1 MPKNTNRLAI
11 ALTAVGG
18 IAIFATTIGLVT
30 RIRYTGENPRA
41 ELENLVSRVQN
52 VAFKSDVFDDST
64 TYSQIKAQLFDNS
77 GKLIAGTDLN
87 KFISF
92 YTQVNSKLR
101 KFEPTFAPNKP
112 FLEFI
117 DLIPNDNDQS
127 FELRFRAKHQ
137 IDNNRTAFSTIISKK
152 VSFAQR
158 SQFAL
163 AEFNSN
169 LEKITKSFKE
179 NIQNLRRTDFSSNFS
194 SSNLTDQKIASL
206 TRVEDFAADINRAGT
221 QLEAVEKISQYFPD
235 FQKIINELNFDQ
247 NNSFP
252 FKQGTIYNFSLE
264 KHPGTNSF
272 ILVGPNSVP
281 SFLVKA
287 ELSDEAKF
295 ELKNFNIEDAQLLEK
310 IDLVPQTSPTSESS
324 QNQNEQT
331 TTDQT
336 AEKQAKQPTYF
347 ADLDDILSKIS
358 IRKLNFLDFKV
369 GSQPVTQASL
379 LTSENPEIRQLV
391 QVASDLTQSQSQPQ
405 TGQEVQQT
413 TTGEAT
419 ASAGTGGAGT
429 TDSNTQSTGTD
440 VASTGATTEQSN
452 GQTGTDQQSTET
464 PPAQPKDEKAE
475 LVKYLEISNHTI
487 NSFLGS
493 FNNKIY
499 SSIREKSK
507 EVIDK
512 INSELLIKP
521 ISLDFGD
528 FNPYF
533 AQRQPQGV
541 DFYFD
546 LSKAQEKD
554 GVNAENSNLEIPV
567 VINLYSSFFGD
578 SENKLLRSKTSIF
591 ELPNFK
597 KVTLAQSGQ
606 TGTDIAS
613 NLDPERK
620 TYYNLDGLP
629 TTSSQAATISVS
641 TAATAATQNKQIRI
655 GSTTAYIS
663 KTELENLIG
672 DTSQTG
678 EQTDQTTESKAP
690 KFEEIKKIIGNPFQ
704 YAYDFDANESMLKA
718 WVGQQKFPKIED
730 FASFMQ
736 NNLVA
741 SKFNIKSLRS
751 DKFFKNEYDVAS
763 FYAYLIQMEPA
774 AVLNYLFEIAK
785 ANGLIDKNDSINLS
799 DIRNN
804 NIFSIAADV
813 KFKTTDPVYS
823 LDFNNH
829 FLGFDSRGWISNLFL
844 PKTVWEKVKDF
855 TNDSDIFN
863 QLNKY
868 SAVKIDSSS
877 TSGSTAI
884 ASSGTD
890 ELYKSLQDAAKKIKE
905 NLKTQSSTIL
915 KAGANGNNS
924 GGGGGGAGGGSGS
937 AGASTQPSSIEAE
950 IKKFFQEKTQPL
962 STLKDLLLAFYYK
975 AKELTKFS
983 AWSKLGND
991 LDYKIVFEKQGA
1003 VATAVSVSTTSG
1015 TTESLRTPFGIEDYK
1030 LTYYYKV
1037 FDKNTGVD
1045 KYQSPKIDLHL
1056 WVNTQDTQKSE
1067 TDELNKAVLSIPPS
1081 FSLFFLKKA
1090 DFDKIKKDQP
1100 GNPDKPEESQKSNQ
1114 ESHKSFEQT
1123 EVFKEIQ
1130 SKIQENNKDLKIS
1143 VVSIDE
1149 DKINPQ
1155 KYKVVNLQVEKS
1167 TPTTETTE
1175 GSSTVNSIKSSLSF
1189 QVRIALDDFNQQ

>member
-235 FQKIINELNFDQ
+235 FQKIINELKFDQ

-310 IDLVPQTSPTSESS
+310 IDLVPQTSSTSESS

-331 TTDQT
+331 KTDQT
-336 AEKQAKQPTYF
+336 AEKQAKQATYF

-358 IRKLNFLDFKV
+358 VRKLNFLDFKV
-369 GSQPVTQASL
+369 GSDAVAGTQVSSL
-379 LTSENPEIRQLV
+379 SSNNPEIKQLV
-391 QVASDLTQSQSQPQ
+391 QVASELTQNQAQPQ
-405 TGQEVQQT
+405 PESSGGTGQQGATGVGGTDTGSNST
-413 TTGEAT
+413 TSE
-419 ASAGTGGAGT
+419 
-429 TDSNTQSTGTD
+429 QSTG
-440 VASTGATTEQSN
+440 
-452 GQTGTDQQSTET
+452 QTGNAEQSTET
-464 PPAQPKDEKAE
+464 PPAQPEDEKAE
-475 LVKYLEISNHTI
+475 LVKYLEVSKHTI
-487 NSFLGS
+487 NDFLAS
-493 FNNKIY
+493 FNKKIY
-499 SSIREKSK
+499 SSIEEKSNDL
-507 EVIDK
+507 INK
-512 INSELLIKP
+512 INSKLLIKP

-546 LSKAQEKD
+546 LSKAQEKE
-554 GVNAENSNLEIPV
+554 GVSQSNLEIPV

-597 KVTLAQSGQ
+597 KVVPQ

-629 TTSSQAATISVS
+629 TTSSQVTAVSQPVS
-641 TAATAATQNKQIRI
+641 TTATTTPNKQIII

-672 DTSQTG
+672 ETSQTG
-678 EQTDQTTESKAP
+678 EQTEQTTESKAP

-718 WVGQQKFPKIED
+718 WVGQQKFPKLED

-813 KFKTTDPVYS
+813 KFKTTQDNPVYS

-863 QLNKY
+863 ELNKY
-868 SAVKIDSSS
+868 SAVKIGTDSSS
-877 TSGSTAI
+877 GSATT
-884 ASSGTD
+884 SSGTTD
-890 ELYKSLQDAAKKIKE
+890 ELYKSLQEAAKKIKE
-905 NLKTQSSTIL
+905 DLKKQSSTIL
-915 KAGANGNNS
+915 KAGVENGGAGGGS
-924 GGGGGGAGGGSGS
+924 GGGGGGAAGSS
-937 AGASTQPSSIEAE
+937 STTPSSIEAE
-950 IKKFFQEKTQPL
+950 IQKFFKEKTQPL
-962 STLKDLLLAFYYK
+962 STLKDLLLAFYFK

-991 LDYKIVFEKQGA
+991 LDYKIVFEKQTPP
-1003 VATAVSVSTTSG
+1003 ATTVSVSSTSSSE
-1015 TTESLRTPFGIEDYK
+1015 TESLHIPFGLEDYK

-1045 KYQSPKIDLHL
+1045 KYQSPKIDLNL
-1056 WVNTQDTQKSE
+1056 WVNTQE
-1067 TDELNKAVLSIPPS
+1067 TRKTEKDELNKAVLSIPPS
-1081 FSLFFLKKA
+1081 FSLFFLKKE
-1090 DFDKIKKDQP
+1090 DFDKIKKD
-1100 GNPDKPEESQKSNQ
+1100 GSTEVKG
-1114 ESHKSFEQT
+1114 FEQT

-1155 KYKVVNLQVEKS
+1155 KYKVVNLQVEKT
-1167 TPTTETTE
+1167 TPTTTE
-1175 GSSTVNSIKSSLSF
+1175 GSSTVSSVKSSLSF

>member
-194 SSNLTDQKIASL
+194 SQNLTNQKIASL

-310 IDLVPQTSPTSESS
+310 IDLVPQTSSTSESS
-324 QNQNEQT
+324 QNQNQET
-331 TTDQT
+331 KTDQ
-336 AEKQAKQPTYF
+336 AGEKQAKQPTYF

-369 GSQPVTQASL
+369 KSDAVTQAQVNL
-379 LTSENPEIRQLV
+379 LASDHPEIKQLV
-391 QVASDLTQSQSQPQ
+391 QVASELTQNQTQPQ
-405 TGQEVQQT
+405 PESSGQEASTGT
-413 TTGEAT
+413 TDSTGA
-419 ASAGTGGAGT
+419 GAGT
-429 TDSNTQSTGTD
+429 T
-440 VASTGATTEQSN
+440 TGAAASGETSAATS
-452 GQTGTDQQSTET
+452 GQTGTDQQPVET
-464 PPAQPKDEKAE
+464 PPVQPKDEKAE
-475 LVKYLEISNHTI
+475 LVKYLEVSNRTI
-487 NSFLGS
+487 NDFLAS

-499 SSIREKSK
+499 SSIEEKSNDL
-507 EVIDK
+507 IHK

-533 AQRQPQGV
+533 AQKQPQGV
-541 DFYFD
+541 EYYFD
-546 LSKAQEKD
+546 LSKAQEKE
-554 GVNAENSNLEIPV
+554 GVSQSNLEIPV

-578 SENKLLRSKTSIF
+578 TENKLLRSKTSIF

-597 KVTLAQSGQ
+597 KVVPQTSSGA
-606 TGTDIAS
+606 GTDIAS

-629 TTSSQAATISVS
+629 TTSSQATPVTVS
-641 TAATAATQNKQIRI
+641 ATATTTSSNKQIRI

-672 DTSQTG
+672 QTSQTG
-678 EQTDQTTESKAP
+678 EQTTESKAP

-718 WVGQQKFPKIED
+718 WVGQQKFPTLED
-730 FASFMQ
+730 FASFME

-774 AVLNYLFEIAK
+774 EVLNYLFEIAK
-785 ANGLIDKNDSINLS
+785 ANGLVDKNDSINLS

-813 KFKTTDPVYS
+813 KFKTTQDNPVYS

-844 PKTVWEKVKDF
+844 PKTVWEKVN
-855 TNDSDIFN
+855 TLINDSDIFN
-863 QLNKY
+863 ELNKY
-868 SAVKIDSSS
+868 SAVTVGTSS
-877 TSGSTAI
+877 TST
-884 ASSGTD
+884 SGTANSGTG
-890 ELYKSLQDAAKKIKE
+890 ELYKSLQDAAKKIKDE
-905 NLKTQSSTIL
+905 LKKQSSSIL
-915 KAGANGNNS
+915 KAGANGTS
-924 GGGGGGAGGGSGS
+924 STGGGGGGGAGGSGS
-937 AGASTQPSSIEAE
+937 AATSTTPSSIEVE
-950 IKKFFQEKTQPL
+950 IKKFFEEKTQPF
-962 STLKDLLLAFYYK
+962 STLKDLLLAFYFK

-1003 VATAVSVSTTSG
+1003 AATAVSVSTTSG

-1056 WVNTQDTQKSE
+1056 WVNTQDTQKTE

-1100 GNPDKPEESQKSNQ
+1100 GDPDKPEESQKTNQ

-1123 EVFKEIQ
+1123 AVFKEIQ

>member
-41 ELENLVSRVQN
+41 ELESLVSRVQN

-127 FELRFRAKHQ
+127 FDLRFRAKHQ

-264 KHPGTNSF
+264 KHPGTNNF
-272 ILVGPNSVP
+272 ISVSPNSVP

-310 IDLVPQTSPTSESS
+310 IDLVPQTSSSSESS
-324 QNQNEQT
+324 QET
-331 TTDQT
+331 KTDQT
-336 AEKQAKQPTYF
+336 AGKQAKQPTYF

-369 GSQPVTQASL
+369 KSDAGIQAQVSL
-379 LTSENPEIRQLV
+379 LASENPEIKQLV
-391 QVASDLTQSQSQPQ
+391 QVVSDPSQNQTQPQ
-405 TGQEVQQT
+405 AGQDGQQT
-413 TTGEAT
+413 SEGSTG
-419 ASAGTGGAGT
+419 SNTGS
-429 TDSNTQSTGTD
+429 TDSNTGASGTGADT
-440 VASTGATTEQSN
+440 ASNGATTEQQPN
-452 GQTGTDQQSTET
+452 GQTGTDQQSTEALQ
-464 PPAQPKDEKAE
+464 AQPEDEKAK
-475 LVKYLEISNHTI
+475 LVQFLEVSKHTI
-487 NSFLGS
+487 NDFLTS
-493 FNNKIY
+493 FNQKIY
-499 SSIREKSK
+499 SSIQEKSNDLVK
-507 EVIDK
+507 K

-541 DFYFD
+541 EYYFD
-546 LSKAQEKD
+546 LSKAQEKE
-554 GVNAENSNLEIPV
+554 GASQSNLEIPV

-597 KVTLAQSGQ
+597 KVAPQ
-606 TGTDIAS
+606 TGTGADIAS
-613 NLDPERK
+613 NLDTERK

-629 TTSSQAATISVS
+629 TTSSQATSVAVS
-641 TAATAATQNKQIRI
+641 TTAAATTPNKQIRI

-672 DTSQTG
+672 ETSPTTEG
-678 EQTDQTTESKAP
+678 TDQTAESKAP

-718 WVGQQKFPKIED
+718 WVGQQKFPKLED

-804 NIFSIAADV
+804 NIFSIAADI
-813 KFKTTDPVYS
+813 KFKTTQDNPVYS

-855 TNDSDIFN
+855 TNDSGIFN
-863 QLNKY
+863 QLNQY
-868 SAVKIDSSS
+868 SSVKVDTGS
-877 TSGSTAI
+877 TSGSTTT
-884 ASSGTD
+884 ASSGTGD

-905 NLKTQSSTIL
+905 HLKTQSSAIL
-915 KAGANGNNS
+915 KAGVSGNG
-924 GGGGGGAGGGSGS
+924 GGGSGS
-937 AGASTQPSSIEAE
+937 GDTSTQPSSIEDE
-950 IKKFFQEKTQPL
+950 IQKFFKEKTQPL
-962 STLKDLLLAFYYK
+962 STLKDLLLAFYFK

-991 LDYKIVFEKQGA
+991 LDYKIVFEKQP
-1003 VATAVSVSTTSG
+1003 VPATTVSVSTTSSSE
-1015 TTESLRTPFGIEDYK
+1015 TESLHIPFGLEDYK

-1045 KYQSPKIDLHL
+1045 KYQSPKIDLNL
-1056 WVNTQDTQKSE
+1056 WVNKQDTQKSE
-1067 TDELNKAVLSIPPS
+1067 RDELNKAVLSIPPS
-1081 FSLFFLKKA
+1081 FSLFYLRKG
-1090 DFDKIKKDQP
+1090 DFDKLKKD
-1100 GNPDKPEESQKSNQ
+1100 GSTEGTEANGA
-1114 ESHKSFEQT
+1114 KSFEET
-1123 EVFKEIQ
+1123 AVFKEIQ

-1155 KYKVVNLQVEKS
+1155 KYKVVNLQIEK
-1167 TPTTETTE
+1167 TIPTTTE
-1175 GSSTVNSIKSSLSF
+1175 GSSTSQPVKSSLSF
-1189 QVRIALDDFNQQ
+1189 QVRIALDDFSQQ

>member
-77 GKLIAGTDLN
+77 GKLLAGTDLN

-194 SSNLTDQKIASL
+194 SSNLTNQKIASL

-221 QLEAVEKISQYFPD
+221 QTEAVEKISQYFPD

-272 ILVGPNSVP
+272 ILVSPNSVP

-287 ELSDEAKF
+287 ELSEDAKF

-310 IDLVPQTSPTSESS
+310 IDLVPQVSSISESS
-324 QNQNEQT
+324 QNQNQET
-331 TTDQT
+331 NTDQ
-336 AEKQAKQPTYF
+336 AGEKQAKQPTYF

-358 IRKLNFLDFKV
+358 IRKLDFLDFKV
-369 GSQPVTQASL
+369 KSDAVTQAQVNL
-379 LTSENPEIRQLV
+379 LASENPEIKKLV
-391 QVASDLTQSQSQPQ
+391 QVASELTQTQPQ
-405 TGQEVQQT
+405 AEQPQQQASEGSTGSTTGTAETGTASTGT
-413 TTGEAT
+413 TTGQ
-419 ASAGTGGAGT
+419 
-429 TDSNTQSTGTD
+429 QSD
-440 VASTGATTEQSN
+440 
-452 GQTGTDQQSTET
+452 GQTGTDQQPEET

-475 LVKYLEISNHTI
+475 LVKYLEVSKHTI
-487 NSFLGS
+487 NDFLTS

-499 SSIREKSK
+499 SSIEEKSNDLIK
-507 EVIDK
+507 K

-546 LSKAQEKD
+546 LSKAQEKE
-554 GVNAENSNLEIPV
+554 GASQSNLEIPV

-597 KVTLAQSGQ
+597 KVAPQTG

-620 TYYNLDGLP
+620 TFYNLDGLP
-629 TTSSQAATISVS
+629 TTSSQVTTVPVS
-641 TAATAATQNKQIRI
+641 ATATTATQNKQIRI

-672 DTSQTG
+672 GTSQTG
-678 EQTDQTTESKAP
+678 EQTEGTGQTTESKAP

-718 WVGQQKFPKIED
+718 WVGQQKFPKLED
-730 FASFMQ
+730 FASFTE

-785 ANGLIDKNDSINLS
+785 ANDLIDKNDSINLS

-813 KFKTTDPVYS
+813 KFKTTQDNPVYS

-868 SAVKIDSSS
+868 LAVKIDSSS
-877 TSGSTAI
+877 TSGSTTT
-884 ASSGTD
+884 SSGTTD
-890 ELYKSLQDAAKKIKE
+890 DLYKSLQQAAENIKKQLKE
-905 NLKTQSSTIL
+905 QSSTIL
-915 KAGANGNNS
+915 KAGAS
-924 GGGGGGAGGGSGS
+924 GSGAGVGGGAGGGSGQT
-937 AGASTQPSSIEAE
+937 STTPSSIEDE
-950 IKKFFQEKTQPL
+950 IKKFFKEKTQPL
-962 STLKDLLLAFYYK
+962 STLKDLLLAFYFK

-991 LDYKIVFEKQGA
+991 LDYKIVFEKQA
-1003 VATAVSVSTTSG
+1003 PTTTTVSVSSSPSE
-1015 TTESLRTPFGIEDYK
+1015 TESLHIPFGLEDYK

-1045 KYQSPKIDLHL
+1045 KYQSPKIDLNL
-1056 WVNTQDTQKSE
+1056 WVNKQDTQKTE
-1067 TDELNKAVLSIPPS
+1067 RDELNKAVLSIPPS
-1081 FSLFFLKKA
+1081 FSLFYLKKS
-1090 DFDKIKKDQP
+1090 DFDKLKKD
-1100 GNPDKPEESQKSNQ
+1100 GTTDTKTFEE
-1114 ESHKSFEQT
+1114 T

-1130 SKIQENNKDLKIS
+1130 AKIQENNKDLKIS

-1155 KYKVVNLQVEKS
+1155 KYKVVNLQVEK
-1167 TPTTETTE
+1167 TTSTTE
-1175 GSSTVNSIKSSLSF
+1175 GSSTVSSVKSSLSF

>member
-18 IAIFATTIGLVT
+18 IAVFATTIGLVT

-194 SSNLTDQKIASL
+194 SSNLTNQKIASL
-206 TRVEDFAADINRAGT
+206 TRVEDFAADVNRAGT

-310 IDLVPQTSPTSESS
+310 IDLVPQTSSTSESS
-324 QNQNEQT
+324 QNQNEET
-331 TTDQT
+331 KTDQT
-336 AEKQAKQPTYF
+336 AEKQAKQATYF

-369 GSQPVTQASL
+369 GSQPVNQTQVSSI
-379 LTSENPEIRQLV
+379 TSDNPEIKQLV
-391 QVASDLTQSQSQPQ
+391 QVASELTQVQAQPQ
-405 TGQEVQQT
+405 SDQTTGQQGSEGS
-413 TTGEAT
+413 TG
-419 ASAGTGGAGT
+419 
-429 TDSNTQSTGTD
+429 SNTGASGTD
-440 VASTGATTEQSN
+440 TGSTEAQQPDGQTETEQP
-452 GQTGTDQQSTET
+452 TET
-464 PPAQPKDEKAE
+464 PPAQPEDKIKE
-475 LVKYLEISNHTI
+475 LVKYLEVSKHTI
-487 NSFLGS
+487 NEFLAS

-499 SSIREKSK
+499 SSVREKSK

-533 AQRQPQGV
+533 AQKQPQGV
-541 DFYFD
+541 EYYFD

-591 ELPNFK
+591 EIPNFK
-597 KVTLAQSGQ
+597 KVTLGQSGQ
-606 TGTDIAS
+606 TGTSTDIAS

-620 TYYNLDGLP
+620 TFYNLDGLP
-629 TTSSQAATISVS
+629 TTSSQAAQVTVS
-641 TAATAATQNKQIRI
+641 ASATATTPNKQIRI

-672 DTSQTG
+672 GSSQTTG
-678 EQTDQTTESKAP
+678 ETEQTGQPKLP

-718 WVGQQKFPKIED
+718 WVGQQKFPKLED

-785 ANGLIDKNDSINLS
+785 ANNLIDKNDSINLS

-813 KFKTTDPVYS
+813 KFKTTQDNPVYS

-844 PKTVWEKVKDF
+844 PKTVWQKVKAL

-863 QLNKY
+863 ELNKY
-868 SAVKIDSSS
+868 SAVTIGSSS
-877 TSGSTAI
+877 TAGSGATTT
-884 ASSGTD
+884 SGTTD
-890 ELYKSLQDAAKKIKE
+890 ELYKSLQDAAKKIKDE
-905 NLKTQSSTIL
+905 LKKQSSSIL
-915 KAGANGNNS
+915 KAGVENGGAAS
-924 GGGGGGAGGGSGS
+924 GGGGGGAGGSGS
-937 AGASTQPSSIEAE
+937 TTPSSIEAE
-950 IKKFFQEKTQPL
+950 IKKFFKDKTQPL
-962 STLKDLLLAFYYK
+962 STLKDLLLAFYFK

-991 LDYKIVFEKQGA
+991 LDYKIVFEKQP
-1003 VATAVSVSTTSG
+1003 VPATTVSVSTTSS
-1015 TTESLRTPFGIEDYK
+1015 TETESLHIPFGLEDYK

-1045 KYQSPKIDLHL
+1045 KYQSPKIDLNL
-1056 WVNTQDTQKSE
+1056 WVNKQDTQKTE
-1067 TDELNKAVLSIPPS
+1067 KDELNKAILSIPPS
-1081 FSLFFLKKA
+1081 FSLFYLKKT
-1090 DFDKIKKDQP
+1090 DFEKLKKD
-1100 GNPDKPEESQKSNQ
+1100 GSTEST
-1114 ESHKSFEQT
+1114 EAKSFETT

-1130 SKIQENNKDLKIS
+1130 AKIQENNKDLKIS

-1167 TPTTETTE
+1167 TTTTTE
-1175 GSSTVNSIKSSLSF
+1175 GSSPSQPIKSSLSF
-1189 QVRIALDDFNQQ
+1189 QVRIALDDFNQ

>member
-194 SSNLTDQKIASL
+194 SSNITNQKIASL
-206 TRVEDFAADINRAGT
+206 TRVEDFAADVNRAGT

-235 FQKIINELNFDQ
+235 FQKIINELNFDK

-264 KHPGTNSF
+264 KHPGTNNF
-272 ILVGPNSVP
+272 ISVSPNSVP

-310 IDLVPQTSPTSESS
+310 IDLVPQTSSSSESS
-324 QNQNEQT
+324 QET
-331 TTDQT
+331 KTDQ
-336 AEKQAKQPTYF
+336 AGEKQAKQATYF

-358 IRKLNFLDFKV
+358 VRKLNFLDFKV
-369 GSQPVTQASL
+369 TNQPVDAQTQVGL
-379 LTSENPEIRQLV
+379 LSSENPEIRQLV
-391 QVASDLTQSQSQPQ
+391 QVASDLTQGQAQSQAEGAGGTVEQ
-405 TGQEVQQT
+405 G
-413 TTGEAT
+413 TTGAAT
-419 ASAGTGGAGT
+419 A
-429 TDSNTQSTGTD
+429 STGTD
-440 VASTGATTEQSN
+440 TESTGATT
-452 GQTGTDQQSTET
+452 DQQPAET

-475 LVKYLEISNHTI
+475 LVKFLEVSKHTI
-487 NSFLGS
+487 NDFLTS
-493 FNNKIY
+493 FNQKIY
-499 SSIREKSK
+499 SSIQEKSNDLVK
-507 EVIDK
+507 K

-541 DFYFD
+541 EYYFD
-546 LSKAQEKD
+546 LSKAQEKE
-554 GVNAENSNLEIPV
+554 GVSQSNLEIPV

-591 ELPNFK
+591 EIPNFK
-597 KVTLAQSGQ
+597 KVVPQTGSGA
-606 TGTDIAS
+606 GTDIAS

-620 TYYNLDGLP
+620 TFYNLDGLP
-629 TTSSQAATISVS
+629 TTSSQVTQVS
-641 TAATAATQNKQIRI
+641 QPVSTTAATANQNKQIRI

-663 KTELENLIG
+663 KTELESLIG
-672 DTSQTG
+672 S
-678 EQTDQTTESKAP
+678 TDQTTEGTDQTAESKAP

-718 WVGQQKFPKIED
+718 WVGQQKFPKLED

-736 NNLVA
+736 NNLIA

-785 ANGLIDKNDSINLS
+785 ANGLIDANDSINLS

-813 KFKTTDPVYS
+813 KFKTTQDNPVYS

-844 PKTVWEKVKDF
+844 PKTVWEKAKDL

-863 QLNKY
+863 QLNQY
-868 SAVKIDSSS
+868 SSVTIGSGSTS
-877 TSGSTAI
+877 TSGTAN
-884 ASSGTD
+884 SGTGD
-890 ELYKSLQDAAKKIKE
+890 DLYKSLQDAAEKIKKQ
-905 NLKTQSSTIL
+905 LKEQSSTIL
-915 KAGANGNNS
+915 KAGANGTTS
-924 GGGGGGAGGGSGS
+924 TGGGGGGGAGGGSGQT
-937 AGASTQPSSIEAE
+937 STTPSSIEAE

-962 STLKDLLLAFYYK
+962 STLKDLLLAFYFK

-991 LDYKIVFEKQGA
+991 LDYKIVFEKQQGA
-1003 VATAVSVSTTSG
+1003 ETTTVSVSASPSV
-1015 TTESLRTPFGIEDYK
+1015 TTESLHVPFGLEDYK

-1045 KYQSPKIDLHL
+1045 KYQSPKIDLNL
-1056 WVNTQDTQKSE
+1056 WVNKQDTQKTE
-1067 TDELNKAVLSIPPS
+1067 RDELNKAVLSIPPS
-1081 FSLFFLKKA
+1081 FSLFYLKK
-1090 DFDKIKKDQP
+1090 DEFDKLKKGDSTQP
-1100 GNPDKPEESQKSNQ
+1100 KTFEE
-1114 ESHKSFEQT
+1114 T
-1123 EVFKEIQ
+1123 EIFKEIQ
-1130 SKIQENNKDLKIS
+1130 AKIQENNKDLKIS

-1155 KYKVVNLQVEKS
+1155 KYKVVNLQVEKN
-1167 TPTTETTE
+1167 TPTTE
-1175 GSSTVNSIKSSLSF
+1175 GSSTANSVKSSLSF

>member
-194 SSNLTDQKIASL
+194 SSNLTNQKIASL

-272 ILVGPNSVP
+272 ILVSPNSVP

-310 IDLVPQTSPTSESS
+310 IDLVPQTSSTSESS

-331 TTDQT
+331 KTDVT
-336 AEKQAKQPTYF
+336 AEKQVKQPTYF

-369 GSQPVTQASL
+369 GSQPVTQVSL
-379 LTSENPEIRQLV
+379 LASDHPEIRQLV
-391 QVASDLTQSQSQPQ
+391 QVASELTQNQTQPQ
-405 TGQEVQQT
+405 AGQPQQQ
-413 TTGEAT
+413 
-419 ASAGTGGAGT
+419 ASEG
-429 TDSNTQSTGTD
+429 STGTNTE
-440 VASTGATTEQSN
+440 STGSTGTAAAGAALGETSAATTEQTN
-452 GQTGTDQQSTET
+452 TEQPAET
-464 PPAQPKDEKAE
+464 PPTQPEDEKAK

-499 SSIREKSK
+499 SSIREKSND
-507 EVIDK
+507 VINK

-533 AQRQPQGV
+533 AQKQPQGV

-546 LSKAQEKD
+546 LSKAQEKE
-554 GVNAENSNLEIPV
+554 GVSQSNLEIPV

-578 SENKLLRSKTSIF
+578 SESKLLRSKTSIF

-597 KVTLAQSGQ
+597 KVASQTGQ

-629 TTSSQAATISVS
+629 TTSSQATQVTVS
-641 TAATAATQNKQIRI
+641 TTATTATPNKQIRI

-672 DTSQTG
+672 GSGQPSEGT
-678 EQTDQTTESKAP
+678 EQNNESKAP

-718 WVGQQKFPKIED
+718 WVGQQKFPKLED

-844 PKTVWEKVKDF
+844 PKTVWEKVKTF

-863 QLNKY
+863 QLNQY
-868 SAVKIDSSS
+868 SAVTVSSSS
-877 TSGSTAI
+877 TSGSTTT
-884 ASSGTD
+884 ASSGTTD
-890 ELYKSLQDAAKKIKE
+890 ELYKSLQDAAKKIKDE
-905 NLKTQSSTIL
+905 LKKQSSSIL
-915 KAGANGNNS
+915 KAGVENGGAAS
-924 GGGGGGAGGGSGS
+924 GGGGGGAGGSGS
-937 AGASTQPSSIEAE
+937 TTPSSIEAE

-962 STLKDLLLAFYYK
+962 STLKDLLLAFYFK

-991 LDYKIVFEKQGA
+991 LDYKIVFEKQG
-1003 VATAVSVSTTSG
+1003 VPSTTVSVSASSG
-1015 TTESLRTPFGIEDYK
+1015 TTESLHIPFGLEDYK

-1045 KYQSPKIDLHL
+1045 KYQSPKIDLNL
-1056 WVNTQDTQKSE
+1056 WVNKQDTQKTE
-1067 TDELNKAVLSIPPS
+1067 KDELNKAVLSIPPS
-1081 FSLFFLKKA
+1081 FSLFFLKKE
-1090 DFDKIKKDQP
+1090 DFDKIKKDGSTEP
-1100 GNPDKPEESQKSNQ
+1100 
-1114 ESHKSFEQT
+1114 KSFEQT
-1123 EVFKEIQ
+1123 KVFKEIQ
-1130 SKIQENNKDLKIS
+1130 AKIQENNKDLKIS

-1155 KYKVVNLQVEKS
+1155 KYKVVNLQVEKNA
-1167 TPTTETTE
+1167 TATE
-1175 GSSTVNSIKSSLSF
+1175 GSSTVSSVKSSLSF

>member
-194 SSNLTDQKIASL
+194 SQNITNQKIASL
-206 TRVEDFAADINRAGT
+206 TRVEDFAADVNRAGT
-221 QLEAVEKISQYFPD
+221 QTEAVEKISQYFPD

-310 IDLVPQTSPTSESS
+310 IDLVPQVSSSSNSS
-324 QNQNEQT
+324 QET
-331 TTDQT
+331 KTDQ
-336 AEKQAKQPTYF
+336 AGEKQAKQATYF

-358 IRKLNFLDFKV
+358 VRKLQFLDFKV
-369 GSQPVTQASL
+369 TNQPVDAQTQVGL
-379 LTSENPEIRQLV
+379 LSSENPEIRQLV
-391 QVASDLTQSQSQPQ
+391 QVASDLTQDQTQPQ
-405 TGQEVQQT
+405 AGQEGQQT

-419 ASAGTGGAGT
+419 ASTGTGGVAAAGAAA
-429 TDSNTQSTGTD
+429 SGATGTD
-440 VASTGATTEQSN
+440 TESTGATT
-452 GQTGTDQQSTET
+452 DQQPTET
-464 PPAQPKDEKAE
+464 QPVQPEDEKAK
-475 LVKYLEISNHTI
+475 LVQFLEVSKHTI
-487 NSFLGS
+487 NDFLAS
-493 FNNKIY
+493 FNQKIY
-499 SSIREKSK
+499 SSIEEKSNELVK
-507 EVIDK
+507 K

-533 AQRQPQGV
+533 AQKQPQGV
-541 DFYFD
+541 EYYFD
-546 LSKAQEKD
+546 LSKAQEKE
-554 GVNAENSNLEIPV
+554 GVSQSNLEIPV

-597 KVTLAQSGQ
+597 KVVSQTGQ
-606 TGTDIAS
+606 TGIDIAS

-629 TTSSQAATISVS
+629 TTSSQVTQVSVS
-641 TAATAATQNKQIRI
+641 TTGAATTPNKQIRI

-672 DTSQTG
+672 GSGQATG
-678 EQTDQTTESKAP
+678 ETEQSAESKAP

-718 WVGQQKFPKIED
+718 WVGQQKFPKLED

-736 NNLVA
+736 NNLIA

-785 ANGLIDKNDSINLS
+785 ANGLIDANDSINLS

-813 KFKTTDPVYS
+813 KFKTTQDNPVYS

-844 PKTVWEKVKDF
+844 PKTVWEKAKDL

-863 QLNKY
+863 QLNQY
-868 SAVKIDSSS
+868 SSVKIGTDSSS
-877 TSGSTAI
+877 GSGAT
-884 ASSGTD
+884 SSGTGD
-890 ELYKSLQDAAKKIKE
+890 LYKSLQDAAKKIKE
-905 NLKTQSSTIL
+905 NLKTQSSAIL
-915 KAGANGNNS
+915 KAGANGS
-924 GGGGGGAGGGSGS
+924 GSGAGGGGGAGGGSGDT
-937 AGASTQPSSIEAE
+937 STTHSSIEAE

-962 STLKDLLLAFYYK
+962 STLKDLLLAFYFK
-975 AKELTKFS
+975 AKELTKFN

-1003 VATAVSVSTTSG
+1003 ETRTVSVSTTSS
-1015 TTESLRTPFGIEDYK
+1015 TETESLHIPFGLEDYK

-1045 KYQSPKIDLHL
+1045 KYQSPKIDLNL
-1056 WVNTQDTQKSE
+1056 WVNKQDTQKTE
-1067 TDELNKAVLSIPPS
+1067 RDELNKAVLSIPPS
-1081 FSLFFLKKA
+1081 FSLFYLKKA
-1090 DFDKIKKDQP
+1090 DFDKLKKD
-1100 GNPDKPEESQKSNQ
+1100 GSTDA
-1114 ESHKSFEQT
+1114 KSFEQT

-1155 KYKVVNLQVEKS
+1155 KYKVVNLQVEKN
-1167 TPTTETTE
+1167 TPTTE
-1175 GSSTVNSIKSSLSF
+1175 GSSTANSVKSSLSF

>member
-41 ELENLVSRVQN
+41 ELESLVSRVQN

-194 SSNLTDQKIASL
+194 SSNLIDQKIASL
-206 TRVEDFAADINRAGT
+206 TRVEDFAADVNRAGT

-310 IDLVPQTSPTSESS
+310 IDLVPQTSSTSESS
-324 QNQNEQT
+324 QNQNEET
-331 TTDQT
+331 KTDGT
-336 AEKQAKQPTYF
+336 AEKQAKQATYF

-358 IRKLNFLDFKV
+358 VRKLNFLDFKV
-369 GSQPVTQASL
+369 TNQPVENQVSL

-391 QVASDLTQSQSQPQ
+391 QVASNLTQAQAQPQ
-405 TGQEVQQT
+405 ADQTTGQQGSEGSTGSNAGTTGTTGTAAAGVASGEASGATTGQQSDGQT
-413 TTGEAT
+413 TTE
-419 ASAGTGGAGT
+419 
-429 TDSNTQSTGTD
+429 
-440 VASTGATTEQSN
+440 E
-452 GQTGTDQQSTET
+452 QSTET

-475 LVKYLEISNHTI
+475 LVKYLEVSKHTI
-487 NSFLGS
+487 NDFLTS

-499 SSIREKSK
+499 SSIEEKSNDLIK
-507 EVIDK
+507 K

-533 AQRQPQGV
+533 TQRQPQGV
-541 DFYFD
+541 EYYFD
-546 LSKAQEKD
+546 LSKAQEKE
-554 GVNAENSNLEIPV
+554 GVRQSNLEIPV

-591 ELPNFK
+591 EIPNFK
-597 KVTLAQSGQ
+597 KVVPQTGQ
-606 TGTDIAS
+606 TSTDIAS

-629 TTSSQAATISVS
+629 TTSSQATPVPVS
-641 TAATAATQNKQIRI
+641 TTATTTGNKQIRI

-672 DTSQTG
+672 ETSPASG
-678 EQTDQTTESKAP
+678 ETDQTTESKAP

-718 WVGQQKFPKIED
+718 WVGQQKFPKLED

-785 ANGLIDKNDSINLS
+785 ANDLIDKNDSINLN

-804 NIFSIAADV
+804 NIFSIAADI

-844 PKTVWEKVKDF
+844 PKTVWEKAKDL

-863 QLNKY
+863 ELNKY
-868 SAVKIDSSS
+868 SSVKVESST
-877 TSGSTAI
+877 TSGSGD
-884 ASSGTD
+884 ASSGTGD
-890 ELYKSLQDAAKKIKE
+890 ELYKSLHEAAKTIKE
-905 NLKTQSSTIL
+905 NLKKQSSAIL
-915 KAGANGNNS
+915 KAGVGNGTS
-924 GGGGGGAGGGSGS
+924 SGGGGGGGAGAGS
-937 AGASTQPSSIEAE
+937 AGTSTQPSSIEAE

-962 STLKDLLLAFYYK
+962 STLKDLLLAFYFK
-975 AKELTKFS
+975 AKELTKFN

-991 LDYKIVFEKQGA
+991 LDYKIVFEKQGPET
-1003 VATAVSVSTTSG
+1003 TAVSVSTSG
-1015 TTESLRTPFGIEDYK
+1015 SPSTTETLTTPFGLEDYK

-1045 KYQSPKIDLHL
+1045 KYQSPKIDLNL
-1056 WVNTQDTQKSE
+1056 WVNKQDTQKTE
-1067 TDELNKAVLSIPPS
+1067 KDELNKAVLSIPPS
-1081 FSLFFLKKA
+1081 FSLFYLKKV
-1090 DFDKIKKDQP
+1090 DFEKLKKDGSTQP
-1100 GNPDKPEESQKSNQ
+1100 NA
-1114 ESHKSFEQT
+1114 FEQT
-1123 EVFKEIQ
+1123 SVFKEIQ
-1130 SKIQENNKDLKIS
+1130 AKIQENNKDLKIS

-1175 GSSTVNSIKSSLSF
+1175 GSSTSQSVKSSLSF

>member
-194 SSNLTDQKIASL
+194 SSNLTNQKIASL

-310 IDLVPQTSPTSESS
+310 IDLVPQTSSTSESS
-324 QNQNEQT
+324 QNQNQET
-331 TTDQT
+331 KTDQT

-358 IRKLNFLDFKV
+358 IRKLDFLDFKV
-369 GSQPVTQASL
+369 GSQPVGTQVSSI
-379 LTSENPEIRQLV
+379 TSDNPEIRQLV
-391 QVASDLTQSQSQPQ
+391 QVAAELTQTQTQPQAGQDGQ
-405 TGQEVQQT
+405 TGQQGS
-413 TTGEAT
+413 TGGT
-419 ASAGTGGAGT
+419 SGSSGTGTAETGT
-429 TDSNTQSTGTD
+429 GSTGT
-440 VASTGATTEQSN
+440 TTEQSTQ
-452 GQTGTDQQSTET
+452 QTDTEQPTET
-464 PPAQPKDEKAE
+464 SPTQPKDEKAE

-499 SSIREKSK
+499 SSIREKSND
-507 EVIDK
+507 VINK

-541 DFYFD
+541 EYYFD
-546 LSKAQEKD
+546 LSKAQEKE
-554 GVNAENSNLEIPV
+554 GVSQSNLEIPV

-591 ELPNFK
+591 EIPNFK
-597 KVTLAQSGQ
+597 KVVPQTGQ

-629 TTSSQAATISVS
+629 TTSSQATPVTVS
-641 TAATAATQNKQIRI
+641 TAATTTTQNKQIRI

-672 DTSQTG
+672 GTG
-678 EQTDQTTESKAP
+678 QTTEGTEQNTESNAP

-718 WVGQQKFPKIED
+718 WVGQQKFPTLED

-736 NNLVA
+736 NNLIA

-785 ANGLIDKNDSINLS
+785 ANGLVDRNDSINLS

-813 KFKTTDPVYS
+813 KFKTTKDNPVYS

-863 QLNKY
+863 QLNQY
-868 SAVKIDSSS
+868 SAVTVGSSS
-877 TSGSTAI
+877 TSDSTTT
-884 ASSGTD
+884 ASSGTED
-890 ELYKSLQDAAKKIKE
+890 LYKSLQDAAKKIKDE
-905 NLKTQSSTIL
+905 LKKQSSSIL
-915 KAGANGNNS
+915 KAGVGGS
-924 GGGGGGAGGGSGS
+924 SSTGGGGGGGAGGSGS
-937 AGASTQPSSIEAE
+937 AGTSTTPSSIEEE
-950 IKKFFQEKTQPL
+950 IQKFFKEKTQPL
-962 STLKDLLLAFYYK
+962 STLKDLLLAFYFK

-991 LDYKIVFEKQGA
+991 LDYKIVFEKQP
-1003 VATAVSVSTTSG
+1003 VPATTVSVSTTSS
-1015 TTESLRTPFGIEDYK
+1015 TETESLHIPFGLEDYK

-1045 KYQSPKIDLHL
+1045 KYQSPKIDLNL
-1056 WVNTQDTQKSE
+1056 WVNKQDTQKAE
-1067 TDELNKAVLSIPPS
+1067 RDELNKAVLSIPPS
-1081 FSLFFLKKA
+1081 FSLFFLKKEE
-1090 DFDKIKKDQP
+1090 FDKLKKDGSIQP
-1100 GNPDKPEESQKSNQ
+1100 
-1114 ESHKSFEQT
+1114 KSFE
-1123 EVFKEIQ
+1123 ESAVFKEIQ
-1130 SKIQENNKDLKIS
+1130 AKIQENNKDLKIS

-1155 KYKVVNLQVEKS
+1155 KYKVVNLQIEKNA
-1167 TPTTETTE
+1167 TTTE
-1175 GSSTVNSIKSSLSF
+1175 GSSTANSVKSSLSF

>member
-77 GKLIAGTDLN
+77 GKLIVGTDLN

-194 SSNLTDQKIASL
+194 SSNITNQKIASL

-221 QLEAVEKISQYFPD
+221 QTEAVEKISQYFPD

-272 ILVGPNSVP
+272 ILVDPNSVP

-310 IDLVPQTSPTSESS
+310 IDLVPQVSSSSDSS
-324 QNQNEQT
+324 QNQNQET
-331 TTDQT
+331 KTGGSAD
-336 AEKQAKQPTYF
+336 KQVKQPTYF

-358 IRKLNFLDFKV
+358 VRKLNFLDFKV
-369 GSQPVTQASL
+369 KSDAVAGTQVSSL
-379 LTSENPEIRQLV
+379 SSDNPEIKQLV
-391 QVASDLTQSQSQPQ
+391 QVASELTQNQTQPQ
-405 TGQEVQQT
+405 TESSGQSGQQT
-413 TTGEAT
+413 STGATAPTTG
-419 ASAGTGGAGT
+419 STGSVSGESSGA
-429 TDSNTQSTGTD
+429 TGTD
-440 VASTGATTEQSN
+440 TESTGATT
-452 GQTGTDQQSTET
+452 DQQPAET
-464 PPAQPKDEKAE
+464 PPAQPEDEKAK
-475 LVKYLEISNHTI
+475 LVEFLEVSKHTI
-487 NSFLGS
+487 NDFLTS
-493 FNNKIY
+493 FNQKIY
-499 SSIREKSK
+499 SSIQEKSNDLIK
-507 EVIDK
+507 K

-546 LSKAQEKD
+546 LSKAQEKE
-554 GVNAENSNLEIPV
+554 GVSQSNLEIPV

-597 KVTLAQSGQ
+597 NVAPQ
-606 TGTDIAS
+606 TGLGTGADIAS

-620 TYYNLDGLP
+620 TFYNLDGLP
-629 TTSSQAATISVS
+629 TTSSQVIPVSQPVS
-641 TAATAATQNKQIRI
+641 TTATTTPNKQIRI

-672 DTSQTG
+672 QTSQTTEG
-678 EQTDQTTESKAP
+678 TDQTAESKAP

-718 WVGQQKFPKIED
+718 WVGQQKFPKLED

-804 NIFSIAADV
+804 NIFSIAADI
-813 KFKTTDPVYS
+813 KFKTTQDNPVYS

-863 QLNKY
+863 QLNQY
-868 SAVKIDSSS
+868 SAVTVSSSS
-877 TSGSTAI
+877 TSGSGA
-884 ASSGTD
+884 ASSGTIGD
-890 ELYKSLQDAAKKIKE
+890 LYKSLQEAAGKIKE
-905 NLKTQSSTIL
+905 NLKKQSSAIL
-915 KAGANGNNS
+915 KAGVSGNG
-924 GGGGGGAGGGSGS
+924 GGGSGS
-937 AGASTQPSSIEAE
+937 SDTSTQPSSIEAE
-950 IKKFFQEKTQPL
+950 IKKFFEEKTQPL
-962 STLKDLLLAFYYK
+962 TTLKDLLLAFYFK

-1003 VATAVSVSTTSG
+1003 ETRTVSVSASPSG
-1015 TTESLRTPFGIEDYK
+1015 ATESLHVPFGLEDYK

-1045 KYQSPKIDLHL
+1045 KYQSPKIDLNL
-1056 WVNTQDTQKSE
+1056 WVNKQDTQKSE
-1067 TDELNKAVLSIPPS
+1067 RDELNKAVLSIPPS
-1081 FSLFFLKKA
+1081 FSLFYLKKT
-1090 DFDKIKKDQP
+1090 DFDKLTKGGSADA
-1100 GNPDKPEESQKSNQ
+1100 
-1114 ESHKSFEQT
+1114 KSFETT

-1155 KYKVVNLQVEKS
+1155 KYKVVNLQVEKT
-1167 TPTTETTE
+1167 TPTTTE
-1175 GSSTVNSIKSSLSF
+1175 QGSSPSQPVKSSLNF

>member
-77 GKLIAGTDLN
+77 GKLLAGTDLN

-221 QLEAVEKISQYFPD
+221 QTEAVEKISQYFPD

-272 ILVGPNSVP
+272 ILVSPNSVP

-287 ELSDEAKF
+287 ELSEDAKF

-310 IDLVPQTSPTSESS
+310 IDLVPQTSSTSESS
-324 QNQNEQT
+324 QET
-331 TTDQT
+331 KTDQ
-336 AEKQAKQPTYF
+336 AGEKQTKQPTYF

-358 IRKLNFLDFKV
+358 VRKLNFLDFKV
-369 GSQPVTQASL
+369 TNQPVENQVSL

-391 QVASDLTQSQSQPQ
+391 QVAADLTQSQAQPQ
-405 TGQEVQQT
+405 AEGAGGTGEQG
-413 TTGEAT
+413 TTGA
-419 ASAGTGGAGT
+419 AIA
-429 TDSNTQSTGTD
+429 STGTD
-440 VASTGATTEQSN
+440 TESTGATT
-452 GQTGTDQQSTET
+452 DQQTTQT

-475 LVKYLEISNHTI
+475 LVKYLEVSKHTI
-487 NSFLGS
+487 NDFLTS

-507 EVIDK
+507 DVVDK

-541 DFYFD
+541 EYYFD
-546 LSKAQEKD
+546 LSKAQEKE
-554 GVNAENSNLEIPV
+554 GVSHSNLEIPV

-597 KVTLAQSGQ
+597 KVTLTQSG
-606 TGTDIAS
+606 TDTDITS
-613 NLDPERK
+613 NLDTERK
-620 TYYNLDGLP
+620 TFYNLDGLP
-629 TTSSQAATISVS
+629 TTSSQAVAVSQPVS
-641 TAATAATQNKQIRI
+641 TAATTTPNKQIRI

-672 DTSQTG
+672 GSSQTG
-678 EQTDQTTESKAP
+678 DQTTESKAP

-718 WVGQQKFPKIED
+718 WVGQQKFPKLED

-751 DKFFKNEYDVAS
+751 DKFFKSEYDVAS

-785 ANGLIDKNDSINLS
+785 ANDLIDKNDSINLS
-799 DIRNN
+799 DIRTN

-813 KFKTTDPVYS
+813 KFKTTQDNPVYS

-844 PKTVWEKVKDF
+844 PKTVWDKAKDL

-863 QLNKY
+863 QLNQY
-868 SAVKIDSSS
+868 SAVKVESST
-877 TSGSTAI
+877 TSGSTTTAN
-884 ASSGTD
+884 SGTGD

-905 NLKTQSSTIL
+905 HLKTQSSSIL
-915 KAGANGNNS
+915 KASVANG
-924 GGGGGGAGGGSGS
+924 GGGSGS
-937 AGASTQPSSIEAE
+937 SGSESTQPSSIEDE
-950 IKKFFQEKTQPL
+950 IQKFFKEKTQPL
-962 STLKDLLLAFYYK
+962 STLKDLLLAFYFK

-991 LDYKIVFEKQGA
+991 LDYKIVFEKETPA
-1003 VATAVSVSTTSG
+1003 ATAVSVSASSPSE
-1015 TTESLRTPFGIEDYK
+1015 TESLHIPFGLEDYK

-1045 KYQSPKIDLHL
+1045 KYQSPKIDLNL
-1056 WVNTQDTQKSE
+1056 WVNKQDTQKTE
-1067 TDELNKAVLSIPPS
+1067 RDELNKAVLSIPPS
-1081 FSLFFLKKA
+1081 FSLFFLKKE
-1090 DFDKIKKDQP
+1090 DFDKIKK
-1100 GNPDKPEESQKSNQ
+1100 GEST
-1114 ESHKSFEQT
+1114 EPKSFEQT
-1123 EVFKEIQ
+1123 KVFKEIQ
-1130 SKIQENNKDLKIS
+1130 AKIQENNKDLKIS

-1155 KYKVVNLQVEKS
+1155 KYKVVNLQVEKNA
-1167 TPTTETTE
+1167 TATE
-1175 GSSTVNSIKSSLSF
+1175 GSSTVSSVKSSLSF